1 MKEKSLHTYIF
12 ERFMVVAEDYFWAWD
27 MLEKAGIKT
36 TKEEMDAATHSCR
49 SGYLDEG
56 IYEIGEMIG

>member
-1 MKEKSLHTYIF
+1 MREKRLHTYVF

-27 MLEKAGIKT
+27 MLDKAGIAT

-49 SGYLDEG
+49 SGTLDEG
-56 IYEIGEMIG
+56 IYILGGAIG